1 MNKIQLIFF
10 LVINLTFSQEDRK
23 QIHVKYI
30 SSEISIDGELD
41 ENDWSL
47 ARTASDFYEHFPN
60 NGAPSKYKNEIKV
73 MNDDQFLYIGIKVN
87 ANISDL
93 KVNSLRRDFSAPNSD
108 NITMIFDTFNDATN
122 AFVFGSNH
130 IGVQREMLLFNGGN
144 ELSDWDM
151 TWDKK
156 WLCESKQYQNYYTTE
171 WKIHLSAFKYTEGET
186 RWRVGSYQRDTKNNA
201 WNSWHK
207 VPTNQEFFN
216 LAFMGDMIFERP
228 LGKSTSK
235 KSIIPYVNNLSFK
248 DYEN

>member
-1 MNKIQLIFF
+1 
-10 LVINLTFSQEDRK
+10 
-23 QIHVKYI
+23 
-30 SSEISIDGELD
+30 
-41 ENDWSL
+41 
-47 ARTASDFYEHFPN
+47 
-60 NGAPSKYKNEIKV
+60 
-73 MNDDQFLYIGIKVN
+73 MNDDQFLYVGIKVN
-87 ANISDL
+87 ANTSDL
-93 KVNSLRRDFSAPNSD
+93 KVSSLKRDFSAPNSD

-171 WKIHLSAFKYTEGET
+171 WKIPLSAFKYREGET
-186 RWRVGSYQRDTKNNA
+186 KWRVGSYQRDTKNNA

-207 VPTNQEFFN
+207 VPKNQMFFN

-228 LGKSTSK
+228 LGKSTL
-235 KSIIPYVNNLSFK
+235 KSIIPYVNSLNYLLMKKRYLS
-248 DYEN
+248 